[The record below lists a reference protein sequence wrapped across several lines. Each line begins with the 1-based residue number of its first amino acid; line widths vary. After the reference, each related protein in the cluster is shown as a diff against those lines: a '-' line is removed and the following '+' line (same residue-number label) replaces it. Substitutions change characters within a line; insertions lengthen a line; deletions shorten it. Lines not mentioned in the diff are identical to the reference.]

1 MPAYERMR
9 YWTTHNSYE
18 GGPRGSIPA
27 QLSRNVRS
35 VELDV
40 WDNDFERFGDY
51 RLGHFKPGHAVALGS
66 GAADENPKTLLLRD
80 WLKTIA
86 AWHQANDHAVLTV
99 VLDLKSDLTDNEG
112 AGDLEDL
119 NARVEEA
126 FGDSLFTR
134 DDFDVTGA
142 WPDTADLRNRVICV
156 LSGNS
161 NNRASY
167 RFCTGERPALA
178 MQDDGAVV
186 VTYRSHAGDMRYWSG
201 KARLPRGDGSGR
213 IDWIHKGTYAWS
225 PHTVS
230 EPCVA
235 AMGDGWFVS
244 VYRIGPA
251 PGKSSPSNL
260 HCTIGELG
268 DGGRVFWRDSH
279 EVGPGVLPSLEV
291 RRREQAPRRLHDA
304 EREDPARPRGHPRPE
319 EGPRGLGRSRGER
332 RARLRARR
340 VDLEGPRDPRPDEQR
355 GPRAVRVR
363 RRPARDRLPAAPV
376 RRAAERGGP
385 HGAAR
390 SGVLRRQRVQPRR
403 DRARP
408 GPGPGR
414 ASVVVQAER
423 SRATAGTR
431 AGELRRDRL
440 PVRAV
445 VRAVHAGRGAGGGLS
460 GPDCDVDA
468 SAKLVDD

>member
-51 RLGHFKPGHAVALGS
+51 RLGHFKPGHAVALGT
-66 GAADENPKTLLLRD
+66 GAADENPRTLLLRD

-142 WPDTADLRNRVICV
+142 WPDTAELRNRVICV

-186 VTYRSHAGDMRYWSG
+186 VAYRSNAGDMRYWSG

-291 RRREQAPRRLHDA
+291 
-304 EREDPARPRGHPRPE
+304 
-319 EGPRGLGRSRGER
+319 LGANKLRVVYTTPSGKT
-332 RARLRARR
+332 LRAREGTLDRKKGR
-340 VDLEGPRDPRPDEQR
+340 VDWGDPVASDGPAFARDASTWKGHEI
-355 GPRAVRVR
+355 RVR
-363 RRPARDRLPAAPV
+363 TNSAGLVLCAFDGVQRAIGYRQLLFVELQSDEDRTELLDPVFYGASASNRDAIARA
-376 RRAAERGGP
+376 RALGLV
-385 HGAAR
+385 AR
-390 SGVLRRQRVQPRR
+390 AWWFKQN
-403 DRARP
+403 DRALPP
-408 GPGPGR
+408 GPEQENFAATDFPFAPWYEPYMRDGGR
-414 ASVVVQAER
+414 VEV
-423 SRATAGTR
+423 
-431 AGELRRDRL
+431 
-440 PVRAV
+440 
-445 VRAVHAGRGAGGGLS
+445 
-460 GPDCDVDA
+460 
-468 SAKLVDD
+468 

>member
-1 MPAYERMR
+1 MPPYQMTR

-40 WDNDFERFGDY
+40 WDNDFERVGDY
-51 RLGHFKPGHAVALGS
+51 RLGHFKPGHAVALGA
-66 GAADENPKTLLLRD
+66 GGADENPKTLLLRD

-178 MQDDGAVV
+178 MQDDGALVAA
-186 VTYRSHAGDMRYWSG
+186 YRSNAGDMRYWSG

-244 VYRIGPA
+244 AYRIGPA

-260 HCTIGELG
+260 HARSASWATADASSGATVTRSDPACCRASRSSARTSSG
-268 DGGRVFWRDSH
+268 S
-279 EVGPGVLPSLEV
+279 ST
-291 RRREQAPRRLHDA
+291 RRRAGRPCAAARAPST
-304 EREDPARPRGHPRPE
+304 G
-319 EGPRGLGRSRGER
+319 R
-332 RARLRARR
+332 RAAWTGRCRRRATGPPSRATRR
-340 VDLEGPRDPRPDEQR
+340 PG
-355 GPRAVRVR
+355 RATRSAYGRTTRASCVLVR
-363 RRPARDRLPAAPV
+363 RRPARDRLPAVAV

-385 HGAAR
+385 DGAAR
-390 SGVLRRQRVQPRR
+390 SRVLRSERVQPRR

-414 ASVVVQAER
+414 AGVVVQAER
-423 SRATAGTR
+423 SRAAAGTGQENFAATTSR
-431 AGELRRDRL
+431 SRPGTRRTC
-440 PVRAV
+440 
-445 VRAVHAGRGAGGGLS
+445 GRRRVEVS
-460 GPDCDVDA
+460 WQR
-468 SAKLVDD
+468 